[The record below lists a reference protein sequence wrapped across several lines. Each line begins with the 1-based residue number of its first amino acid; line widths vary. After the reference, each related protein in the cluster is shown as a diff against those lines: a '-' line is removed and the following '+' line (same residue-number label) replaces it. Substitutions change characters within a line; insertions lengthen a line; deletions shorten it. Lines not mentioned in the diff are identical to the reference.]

1 MVAVMPSW
9 DHEGIVELFRSDPQL
24 VPELLSGPL
33 GIALP
38 PFSATRVESG
48 EFTQLNPAE
57 LRSDLVVSLSNG
69 EQLVLAVIVEVQRD
83 IDDDKSFSWPSYVAS
98 LRHRLRCN
106 CCVLVV
112 TQSERVAN
120 WASRQIHLGPGGSL
134 QPLVLR
140 PSSVP
145 VVDDP
150 DQARQAPELAVL
162 SAVVHGGGNVETA
175 VKIALAAA
183 SAAHDLDRNQF
194 LLYFGLII
202 SALSDAGRKAFK
214 MQPQGMQFF
223 DESQRQS
230 FNRGRAEYATNAVVA
245 VLESRE
251 LPISNS
257 QRDRIESCSDLTTLD
272 RWIRRAAVVSSVEE
286 LFE

>member
-1 MVAVMPSW
+1 MVATMAFW
-9 DHEGIVELFRSDPQL
+9 DHEGIVELFRRDPNL
-24 VPELLSGPL
+24 VTEMLRGPL
-33 GIALP
+33 GVELP
-38 PFSATRVESG
+38 PFSVTRVESG
-48 EFTQLNPAE
+48 TFSQLNPAE
-57 LRSDLVVSLSNG
+57 LRSDLVISLANN
-69 EQLVLAVIVEVQRD
+69 EQLVLAIIIEVQRSE
-83 IDDDKSFSWPSYVAS
+83 DDEKFFSWPSYVAS
-98 LRHRLRCN
+98 LRHRLRCET
-106 CCVLVV
+106 CLLVV

-120 WASRQIHLGPGGSL
+120 WAARTIHLGPGGSL

-145 VVDDP
+145 VIEDAA
-150 DQARQAPELAVL
+150 QARQAPELAVL
-162 SAVVHGGGNVETA
+162 SAVVHGGGSVETA

-183 SAAHDLDRNQF
+183 SAAHGLGRDQF

-202 SALSDAGRKAFK
+202 SALSDAGRKAFQ

-230 FNRGRAEYATNAVVA
+230 FNRGRAESKANAVLA

-257 QRDRIESCSDLTTLD
+257 QRDHIESCSDLDTLD
-272 RWIRRAAVVSSVEE
+272 RWIRRAAVVTSVEA

>member
-1 MVAVMPSW
+1 MPSW
-9 DHEGIVELFRSDPQL
+9 DHGGIVELFRSGPKL

-48 EFTQLNPAE
+48 ELTQLNPAE
-57 LRSDLVVSLSNG
+57 LRSDLVVSLCNG
-69 EQLVLAVIVEVQRD
+69 EQLVLAVIVEVQRN
-83 IDDDKSFSWPSYVAS
+83 IDEDKCFSWPSYVAS
-98 LRHRLRCN
+98 LRHRLRCDS
-106 CCVLVV
+106 CVLVV
-112 TQSERVAN
+112 TQSEKVAN

-145 VVDDP
+145 VIEDV

-162 SAVVHGGGNVETA
+162 SAVVHGGGSVETA
-175 VKIALAAA
+175 VKVALAAA
-183 SAAHDLDRNQF
+183 SAAHDLDRDQF

-202 SALSDAGRKAFK
+202 SALSDAGRKAFQ
-214 MQPQGMQFF
+214 MQPQGVQFF

-230 FNRGRAEYATNAVVA
+230 FSRGRSSSVIGF
-245 VLESRE
+245 LEARGITVSD
-251 LPISNS
+251 S
-257 QRDRIESCSDLTTLD
+257 QRSRIESCTDVEILD
-272 RWIRRAAVVSSVEE
+272 RWIRRAVTITSAEE